1 MKRPPMTDDT
11 PAEDVTIL
19 SKEFT
24 PAALEFHRRQMGEKG
39 YIVDGPIVAHQ
50 FLILEGLGE
59 PTPLLDGDAYF
70 AVTFKLKPA

>member
-1 MKRPPMTDDT
+1 MNDKSR
-11 PAEDVTIL
+11 AEYVTIL
-19 SKEFT
+19 SKEFA

-59 PTPLLDGDAYF
+59 PTPMLDGEAYF
-70 AVTFKLKPA
+70 AVTFKLKPE